1 VENEIVLER
10 VVNSDGRS
18 TCRIEGRGVSQQMMR
33 KVGSALITVHGQHE
47 SLRLSDENECF
58 ALIDTFSKTEDALSS
73 YRESFASWKEIKNQI
88 SAFIKDESGLST
100 VEIILILVV
109 LIALVLIFKDEMIDI
124 VESIFKTINKNI
136 KKI

>member
-1 VENEIVLER
+1 MNL
-10 VVNSDGRS
+10 
-18 TCRIEGRGVSQQMMR
+18 
-33 KVGSALITVHGQHE
+33 
-47 SLRLSDENECF
+47 
-58 ALIDTFSKTEDALSS
+58 
-73 YRESFASWKEIKNQI
+73 KNQI